1 MRGPSTTATLTARRA
16 ATRRAIID
24 AAEGLFADF
33 GYSEV
38 SPADVSAMVG
48 IGRTTFYEYFDDMEH
63 LLAELVELRL
73 PEVTEQILSTIPR
86 HLSHREQLSE
96 LALRTVEYAVD
107 DHVFGLAL
115 HQGLPALS
123 AGTTERIVAA
133 HRTLSAEF
141 GRVYA
146 EGVAAGEFRE
156 MPGDLA
162 AALLAD
168 AIMATAKTLLATPE
182 PKARFHEVGEEF
194 LRFLFHGLD
203 PSARPGGG

>member
-1 MRGPSTTATLTARRA
+1 MKEPATLATLTARRA
-16 ATRRAIID
+16 ATRQAIVE
-24 AAEGLFADF
+24 AAEALFADF
-33 GYSEV
+33 GYAEV

-48 IGRTTFYEYFDDMEH
+48 IGRTTFYEYFDDMED
-63 LLAELVELRL
+63 LLAALVEVRL
-73 PEVTEQILSTIPR
+73 PEVTEQILSAIPR
-86 HLSHREQLSE
+86 HLSRREQLSE
-96 LALRTVEYAVD
+96 LALRTVEYAVA

-115 HQGLPALS
+115 HQGLPAMS
-123 AGTTERIVAA
+123 TGTTERIAAA
-133 HRTLSAEF
+133 HRSLSAEF

-146 EGVAAGEFRE
+146 EGVTAGEFRA

-203 PSARPGGG
+203 PAAGPGGG